1 MRTGS
6 RSPRRSR
13 PSWKVRTT
21 PHLVEP
27 VDCVVVAV
35 LDNELDAVVVKL
47 LESEL
52 DAVMD
57 ADDVGELVAVD
68 VYVDEGHT
76 TCHGGGWG
84 GYF

>member
-1 MRTGS
+1 M
-6 RSPRRSR
+6 
-13 PSWKVRTT
+13 
-21 PHLVEP
+21 
-27 VDCVVVAV
+27 VVAV

-84 GYF
+84 CGQCACRVVFGFHTVSACVKHLAGSAGQCL